1 MVKLHSLKKADAEK
15 ILSGVWKDLS
25 KDVVDAFIQTANC
38 STRTLVKL
46 MGRVH
51 QLMAINNTAELNS
64 EIIATAGDLL
74 MR

>member
-1 MVKLHSLKKADAEK
+1 MVKLGALKKADAEK
-15 ILSGVWKDLS
+15 IVAQVWTDLS
-25 KDVVDAFIQTANC
+25 KETVDAFVKGANG

-51 QLMAINNTAELNS
+51 QLMGINRLEKPDT
-64 EIIATAGDLL
+64 EIIAAAGELL